1 MSNQT
6 NGQLKS
12 LVERIEN
19 LELEKSEVQGFI
31 GEVYAEAKSAGFDV
45 KILRK
50 VIALRK
56 LSAAER
62 EEAEALLDLYLQ
74 ALDMQPE
81 LPFEETAE
89 TTASAPETEINP
101 NEDAQNEALAD
112 DFTEP
117 GAGPLPEHN
126 KAA

>member
-1 MSNQT
+1 MNAQT
-6 NGQLKS
+6 SFAREKLKS
-12 LVERIEN
+12 FVDRIEN

-31 GEVYAEAKSAGFDV
+31 KEVYDEAKKNSFDT

-56 LSAAER
+56 LSALER
-62 EEAEALLDLYLQ
+62 LDAEAMLDLYLQ
-74 ALDMQPE
+74 ALGMQPE

-89 TTASAPETEINP
+89 TSASAPESETVAATP
-101 NEDAQNEALAD
+101 AD
-112 DFTEP
+112 DFNEP
-117 GAGPLPEHN
+117 GAGPIPEHV